1 MGNDS
6 TTPGK
11 TPDPKEGSRPGSS
24 DRASAT
30 HSGAAQGAAA
40 LIPDELPDELRREL
54 VDEAARL
61 EEISFADA
69 SMNARSDL
77 RVTWRWTVFGIGL
90 FLSLY
95 HLYTALF
102 GAPTSLIHRSIHLSL
117 GLTLVFL
124 LYPARVVHTR
134 RSQIGGWVLAGVA
147 VLVIAVF
154 LGNDATTTRSFATWN
169 IAAPALMVTG
179 LVQVARHVRVT
190 IVGLPAADVVLAA
203 LSLGFGWYVLH
214 YGTGIMMRAGNH
226 SELDVAVGTV
236 AMLLVL
242 VATQRVIGTP
252 LVVVASAMLLFA
264 HFGQQMPGFLA
275 HSGFTL
281 RTMVSNLMLTTE
293 GVLGT
298 PIDVSSRFIFL
309 LMIFAAMLQRTGM
322 ERFFTQLAFGMTGGM
337 IGGTAKVGVLTSAFS
352 GTITGSSVANTVSNG
367 AFTIPMM
374 KKSGYRGEFAGAV
387 EAASSTGG
395 QLAPPIMGAAAFI
408 MIEFIDT
415 TYTEIIKAA
424 AIPALLFF
432 TAQFIVIH
440 YESKRLG
447 IMGLPKDQ
455 LPNVRRLMTTKG
467 YLLVPIVVI
476 FVLLAQGRSVTRAA
490 LMAILAT
497 VVVNMIVQLVAAP
510 LGHLRDRRQRAASSE
525 RTTAGSAPRV
535 LASIAASGLAIGM
548 LVWTFVAFSQRGSV
562 PDWTLWASLAAV
574 LVNVVVQGRLTTL
587 DVWRDLDDRL
597 TPITLINGLVDA
609 SRIALPIIAACAAAG
624 MIAGVITLTGVGL
637 QLTDALLTLS
647 GETVLLTLFFSMIA
661 CLILGIGVPTTAN
674 YVITATLVAPAI
686 VAVTG
691 DPSMF
696 AVVIAAHMFVYYF
709 GIMADITP
717 PVCLASYAAAG
728 IAQANPLRTGMHSFR
743 IAISGFLVPYMFVL
757 TPQLLLQDVTWFTG
771 TKAAATALLGVFA
784 VGTAVVGFIDR
795 RLPWVVRVVL
805 LAAGLMLLVADLTT
819 DLAGLLIFAA
829 IMVWQWWTGP
839 RAKRLASQS
848 TAEDSH
854 GFVATTEEEHA

>member
-1 MGNDS
+1 MMDGNRSGDVDDSEQADASDNANGASKAETGTASTS
-6 TTPGK
+6 TT
-11 TPDPKEGSRPGSS
+11 RV
-24 DRASAT
+24 
-30 HSGAAQGAAA
+30 SGRFAGTAD
-40 LIPDELPDELRREL
+40 LIPEELPEDVRKEL
-54 VDEAARL
+54 L
-61 EEISFADA
+61 EEASKLEEVSFADA
-69 SMNARSDL
+69 SLSTRTDL
-77 RVTWRWTVFGIGL
+77 RSTWRWSIFGLGL
-90 FLSLY
+90 ILSVY
-95 HLYTALF
+95 HLYTALM
-102 GAPTSLIHRSIHLSL
+102 GAPTSLIHRSVHLSL

-124 LYPARVVHTR
+124 LYPARVEHTR
-134 RSQIGGWVLAGVA
+134 RSMVGGWVLAGIA
-147 VLVIAVF
+147 VLAIWVM
-154 LGNDATTTRSFATWN
+154 LGNDPATTRSFMGWN
-169 IAAPALMVTG
+169 IAGPALAMTA
-179 LVQVARHVRVT
+179 LVQASRHLKVT
-190 IVGLPAADVVLAA
+190 LLGLPLADVILSA
-203 LSLGFGWYVLH
+203 LSLGVGYYVLQ
-214 YGTGIMMRAGNH
+214 YGTGVMLRAGAH
-226 SELDVAVGTV
+226 SEIDVAVGVV

-264 HFGQQMPGFLA
+264 HFGQFMPGFLA

-309 LMIFAAMLQRTGM
+309 FMIFAAMLQRTGM

-374 KKSGYRGEFAGAV
+374 KKSGYRPEFAGAV

-415 TYTEIIKAA
+415 TYTEIIRAA
-424 AIPALLFF
+424 AVPALLFF

-455 LPNVRRLMTTKG
+455 LPNVRRLMATKG
-467 YLLVPIVVI
+467 YLILPIIVI

-497 VVVNMIVQLVAAP
+497 VVVNIIVQLIAAP
-510 LGHLRDRRQRAASSE
+510 LGHVRARRQRPPNAP
-525 RTTAGSAPRV
+525 AGGSGDIRRV
-535 LASIAASGLAIGM
+535 VASIAAAAIAVVMLAS
-548 LVWTFVAFSQRGSV
+548 TFLTVTQGRPVSTSA
-562 PDWTLWASLAAV
+562 LWGTLAAV
-574 LVNVVVQGRLTTL
+574 LFNIVVQGRLTTL

-597 TPITLINGLVDA
+597 TPVTLINGLVDA
-609 SRIALPIIAACAAAG
+609 ARIALPIITACAAAG
-624 MIAGVITLTGVGL
+624 MIAGVITLTGIGL

-647 GETVLLTLFFSMIA
+647 GETVLLTLVFSMIA

-691 DPSMF
+691 GDVPTFS
-696 AVVIAAHMFVYYF
+696 VIIAAHMFVYYF

-728 IAQANPLRTGMHSFR
+728 IARANPLKTGVHSFR

-771 TKAAATALLGVFA
+771 TKAALTALLGVYA

-795 RLPWVVRVVL
+795 KLPWSARIVL
-805 LAAGLMLLVADLTT
+805 LAGGLMLLVADLTT
-819 DLAGLLIFAA
+819 DLTGLVVFSA
-829 IMVWQWWTGP
+829 IMAWQWWTGP
-839 RAKRLASQS
+839 RAKRRDAARAAVSS
-848 TAEDSH
+848 
-854 GFVATTEEEHA
+854 